1 MGWFSFLLSQG
12 VRPYQRAILRH
23 PGIVRGLNFHGKR
36 PRGAS
41 ATDLEYFLDVKGNR
55 GVWRDGVSD
64 LVCRI
69 DDSTGGLVIAR
80 LEDMFAHIYIDEVQ
94 DLVGY
99 DLDVLDVLFES
110 RIGVTVVGDPR
121 QHLFATNEGPRNKKY
136 RGAGL
141 LDWFDERSTVC
152 RREDRAVS
160 YRCHQDICDFASALF
175 PNYPPMKAAETHD
188 VEHAGIHQVSSFEA
202 LAYADRWAP
211 KVLRHQKS
219 SNTQGLAAMNFGVSK
234 GSTFDR
240 VLIYP
245 TAPMRSYL
253 EHRDPAQLKRPE
265 SLYVAVTRARFSAAF
280 VI

>member
-1 MGWFSFLLSQG
+1 MTPSTNNTAIIAAAGARKTQMIIDQALAAAPQRVLITTYTNENLRQLERRIAQITGVVPEHITLLGWFSFLLSQG

-64 LVCRI
+64 LVRRI
-69 DDSTGGLVIAR
+69 DDNTGGLVIAR

-99 DLDVLDVLFES
+99 DLDVLDLLFAS
-110 RIGVTVVGDPR
+110 QIGVTVVGDPR

-141 LDWFDERSTVC
+141 LRWFDERSAVC

-175 PNYPPMKAAETHD
+175 PDYPPIKAAEAHD
-188 VEHAGIHQVSSFEA
+188 VEHAGVHRVSSFEA
-202 LAYADRWAP
+202 L
-211 KVLRHQKS
+211 
-219 SNTQGLAAMNFGVSK
+219 
-234 GSTFDR
+234 
-240 VLIYP
+240 
-245 TAPMRSYL
+245 
-253 EHRDPAQLKRPE
+253 
-265 SLYVAVTRARFSAAF
+265 
-280 VI
+280 